1 MKKVIAAYRDQQAGI
16 FGQPIFAPALGVVIR
31 SFTDEVNNKYETNML
46 YHHPED
52 FILFHIG
59 NYDDNTGQIEQIEPI
74 KLISGLEAKLPP
86 TANRE
91 IT

>member
-1 MKKVIAAYRDQQAGI
+1 MKKVIAAYRDQQAQV

-31 SFTDEVNNKYETNML
+31 SFTDEVNNQYETNML

-59 NYDDNTGQIEQIEPI
+59 NYDDNTGLIEPMEPV
-74 KLISGLEAKLPP
+74 KLISGLEAKTPK
-86 TANRE
+86 T
-91 IT
+91 